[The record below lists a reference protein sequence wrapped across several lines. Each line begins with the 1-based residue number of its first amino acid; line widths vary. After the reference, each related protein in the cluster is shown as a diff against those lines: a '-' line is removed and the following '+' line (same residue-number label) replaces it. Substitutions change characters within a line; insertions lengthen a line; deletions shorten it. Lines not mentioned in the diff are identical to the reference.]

1 MSADPPKKPKDIKDL
16 KARLGRTIAPN
27 TQKAAIPAP
36 ALGGPAAP
44 PGGIAPPAFG
54 APPGLVPPPG
64 AAVAAPPSMGGPAPL
79 PGASAVAPPPFMQRA
94 APAAPAAPPPP
105 ADPFA
110 AGPQQ
115 AFGPREVRLVIDEK
129 PVNDAEIGRKQGG
142 RVFIVLALGILL
154 GGALG
159 FTTGNVVEQNRLRG
173 QVIADGKEIYNSVHT
188 ASDTVNQAKRLVNSA
203 LEKATPAGGRA
214 AVVDFASIEQ
224 LRALKKPFEAGV
236 FSRRKYGAF
245 QPGTVDAL
253 FEYYNGV
260 NQLWEKFASIS
271 ARTLN
276 AGARTELTN
285 AAQAAGSLSST
296 QYGLVPRSIEG
307 ALIGTL
313 VFVDPPPPPPAGEPA
328 QPRVEASVRAS
339 RGGAAATK
347 KIYTGQPL
355 ETDPSQY
362 VILVEGA
369 SSINVLG
376 QQASAFGQ
384 YRLGLTELKTL
395 LDKTIEVQGRLENE
409 LGQIAAL
416 SN

>member
-27 TQKAAIPAP
+27 TQRAAIPAP

-44 PGGIAPPAFG
+44 PGGIAPPAIG

-64 AAVAAPPSMGGPAPL
+64 AAVAAPPSMGGPASL

-105 ADPFA
+105 SDPFA
-110 AGPQQ
+110 AGPQH
-115 AFGPREVRLVIDEK
+115 AVGPREVRLVIDEK
-129 PVNDAEIGRKQGG
+129 PVSDAEIGRKQGG
-142 RVFIVLALGILL
+142 RVFIILALGVLV

-159 FTTGNVVEQNRLRG
+159 FGTGNVVEQNRLRG

-188 ASDTVNQAKRLVNSA
+188 ASDTVNQAKRLVNTA
-203 LEKATPAGGRA
+203 LEKSAANPPA
-214 AVVDFASIEQ
+214 VDFASIEQ

-313 VFVDPPPPPPAGEPA
+313 VFVDPPPPPPAGEQV

-355 ETDPSQY
+355 DTDPSQY

-384 YRLGLTELKTL
+384 YRSSLTELKTL

>member
-36 ALGGPAAP
+36 AMGPGGVPAPA
-44 PGGIAPPAFG
+44 GIAPPAIA
-54 APPGLVPPPG
+54 APPGMVPPPG

-79 PGASAVAPPPFMQRA
+79 PGGSAVAPPPFMQRA
-94 APAAPAAPPPP
+94 AAARPAPAPQS

-110 AGPQQ
+110 AGPAQ
-115 AFGPREVRLVIDEK
+115 AAGPREVRLVIDEK
-129 PVNDAEIGRKQGG
+129 PVNDAEIGRKQRG
-142 RVFIVLALGILL
+142 RVFIILGLGMLL

-159 FTTGNVVEQNRLRG
+159 FTTGNVVEQNRLRS
-173 QVIADGKEIYNSVHT
+173 QVIADGKDIYASVHT
-188 ASDTVNQAKRLVNSA
+188 ASDSVNQAKRLVNTA
-203 LEKATPAGGRA
+203 LERSGATPP
-214 AVVDFASIEQ
+214 VVDFATIEQ

-236 FSRRKYGAF
+236 FARRKYGAF

-253 FEYYNGV
+253 FEYYNDV
-260 NQLWEKFASIS
+260 NQLWEKFAAIS

-285 AAQAAGSLSST
+285 SSQAAATLSTT
-296 QYGLVPRSIEG
+296 QYGLIPRSIEG
-307 ALIGTL
+307 AIIGTL
-313 VFVDPPPPPPAGEPA
+313 VYVDPPAPPPAGEPVV
-328 QPRVEASVRAS
+328 PRTDAVVHSR
-339 RGGAAATK
+339 RGGAPATV

-355 ETDPSQY
+355 DDNPSQY
-362 VILVEGA
+362 VILVDNSHVE
-369 SSINVLG
+369 VFG
-376 QQASAFGQ
+376 QQLGPFAQ
-384 YRLGLTELKTL
+384 YRSSLTELKTL